1 MAFDIYVNLS
11 GWFIRDVSKS
21 VSKSVT
27 ESVTE
32 SVSRSVTK
40 SVTESVSKSV
50 TKSVKE
56 CYRECFKTF
65 LSSLCDRR
73 IGPGI
78 AVHCAGIICCAKLR
92 NQTMCAVDLVL
103 MAETRSILQALP
115 I

>member
-32 SVSRSVTK
+32 SVSR
-40 SVTESVSKSV
+40 SV